1 MPTTIAELPSGEGGP
16 GEPLL
21 TTVGGYSPVLQL
33 PSSAADLATITG
45 TQSDLS
51 ILSATPFS
59 TGPVVPQFDPAVS
72 ANIALTRMDFPQAD
86 AFSTGSNYY
95 SSHSIGGGA
104 AYSQGFSSGTVFTAS
119 ITGNRLNEASDR
131 LNLNPF
137 TSGALNVTLSQPLLQ
152 GFGISVNRRFIH
164 IAKNESRIAKDVFT
178 QQLISTISDTVR
190 LYWDLVSLQQDLQV
204 KRDSLEESER
214 LYKDTKNEVDLGT
227 QAPVDLT
234 SAMAQVASNRQAYIN
249 AQGMVLQQ
257 ELLLK
262 EVLTR
267 KGISD
272 PGLAVASIQA
282 VTPIESPTSDTLPPL
297 SELLVSAMR
306 QRPDLA
312 LAEEQEDSARTSLK
326 GSRNQLLPQFNL
338 VASMQNNGGAGNAV
352 TAVAVPGQTSV
363 AAPQNLIGGYGSTL
377 GQIFRRDYPDYAV
390 GAQLNIPLHNRI
402 AKADAARDEL
412 QYRQSEV
419 RVQQLNSQ
427 VRLQVGNAYIAVQQ
441 ASESYKAAMEA
452 RLLQEQAVDV
462 ERSKFEAGVAT
473 AYEFIQYETNLAEAK
488 SAEVTALGVYAKA
501 KTALQ
506 RAVGS
511 TLTDNNVIVDNA
523 YTNQTSHPRVITT
536 AGPQ

>member
-1 MPTTIAELPSGEGGP
+1 
-16 GEPLL
+16 
-21 TTVGGYSPVLQL
+21 
-33 PSSAADLATITG
+33 
-45 TQSDLS
+45 
-51 ILSATPFS
+51 
-59 TGPVVPQFDPAVS
+59 
-72 ANIALTRMDFPQAD
+72 
-86 AFSTGSNYY
+86 
-95 SSHSIGGGA
+95 
-104 AYSQGFSSGTVFTAS
+104 
-119 ITGNRLNEASDR
+119 
-131 LNLNPF
+131 
-137 TSGALNVTLSQPLLQ
+137 
-152 GFGISVNRRFIH
+152 
-164 IAKNESRIAKDVFT
+164 
-178 QQLISTISDTVR
+178 
-190 LYWDLVSLQQDLQV
+190 
-204 KRDSLEESER
+204 
-214 LYKDTKNEVDLGT
+214 
-227 QAPVDLT
+227 
-234 SAMAQVASNRQAYIN
+234 
-249 AQGMVLQQ
+249 MVLQQ

-377 GQIFRRDYPDYAV
+377 GQIFSRDYPDYAV